1 MDFTNTIVVMTSNVG
16 SPLIQEISAEGGTDE
31 QMRTAVTEAMQAR
44 FLPEFLNRIDETI
57 IFHPLNRAQ
66 IRSIVDFQIE
76 ALAKLLAGQQL
87 GLEVTDSARQEI
99 ANRGYDPTYGA
110 RPLKRIIQQQLQN
123 PLATEL
129 LKGSFPEESTVEV
142 DFDGDQFS
150 FSSGR
155 QTEKK
160 SSLLPAL

>member
-1 MDFTNTIVVMTSNVG
+1 M
-16 SPLIQEISAEGGTDE
+16 
-31 QMRTAVTEAMQAR
+31 
-44 FLPEFLNRIDETI
+44 
-57 IFHPLNRAQ
+57 NRAQ

-142 DFDGDQFS
+142 DFSGDQFS

-155 QTEKK
+155 PTEKK